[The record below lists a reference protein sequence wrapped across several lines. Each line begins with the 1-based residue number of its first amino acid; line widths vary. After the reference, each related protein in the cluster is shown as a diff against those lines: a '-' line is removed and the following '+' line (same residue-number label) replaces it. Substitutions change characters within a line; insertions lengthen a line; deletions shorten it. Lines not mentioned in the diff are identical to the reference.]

1 MSLWLDAAYAYLH
14 FTAIFLLFAFLTVE
28 VVLMRG
34 ALDHA
39 AVRLLGRVDLWY
51 FGAAIAVLVTGFLR
65 LALGAKGADF
75 YLGAWPIYVKLG
87 LFLAVGLLSVQPT
100 LTFIRWRRA
109 FEADAA
115 WRVSE
120 AERSRARRWIM
131 IEVHLAALIPAV
143 AVVMSRGL
151 GH

>member
-1 MSLWLDAAYAYLH
+1 MSLWLDALYAYLH
-14 FTAIFLLFAFLTVE
+14 YTAIFLLFAFLTVE

-34 ALDHA
+34 KLDAA

-51 FGAAIAVLVTGFLR
+51 FGSAIGALVTGLLR
-65 LALGAKGADF
+65 LTLGAKGADF
-75 YLGAWPIYVKLG
+75 YLTAWPIYVKLG
-87 LFLAVGLLSVQPT
+87 LFLAVALLSVQPT

-115 WRVSE
+115 WRVGE
-120 AERSRARRWIM
+120 AERARVRRWLM

-143 AVVMSRGL
+143 AVIMSRGL
-151 GH
+151 GR